1 MAFEPNVVKIDP
13 ARFGHLASKSACYK
27 AAEMAERIKAVIH
40 EYDGIPLALAIGVL
54 RIVEKEL
61 IE

>member
-1 MAFEPNVVKIDP
+1 MALEPKVVKIDP

-27 AAEMAERIKAVIH
+27 AAMAERIKAVIH
-40 EYDGIPLALAIGVL
+40 EYDGIPLALAVGVL